1 MSLMMLSRG
10 RMKLHHER
18 DPKEVLMERIGDLS
32 GVNLSLNR
40 VLCAIYEMPKD
51 AKTKGGIILADK
63 TTGNSVWES
72 KSLLVLKM
80 GPLAFKDDEH
90 VNFGGMKVNEG
101 DWVFARAQDGSIL
114 EINGVAMRLYRD
126 VDILGTLD
134 DPDAIW

>member
-10 RMKLHHER
+10 RMRLHHDR
-18 DPKEVLMERIGDLS
+18 DPKEALLEKIGDLS
-32 GVNLSLNR
+32 GVTLSLNR

-51 AKTKGGIILADK
+51 AKTKGGVFLADR
-63 TTGNSVWES
+63 TTNES
-72 KSLLVLKM
+72 IWQGKALLVLRM

-90 VNFGGMKVNEG
+90 VNFGGLAVKEG

-114 EINGVAMRLYRD
+114 EVNGVPMRLYRD
-126 VDILGTLD
+126 VDILGTLT